1 MTFFTWSFL
10 LLLIVTFIAY
20 YTVPGNRQWG
30 VLLLSGCA
38 FYLLAGGIKAFALLT
53 ATALITFFTGLSMQ
67 KTADEGKEL
76 AAAAPDRQQRSAVKE
91 RTKKTLKRKMWAGAA
106 ADLLI
111 LGYSKYL
118 NFLVAQ
124 FAGLFGMEPVPFL
137 RVIVPLG
144 ISFYTFQSVGYLA
157 DINLGRA
164 RAQKNFLKFF
174 LFTSFFPYVV
184 QGPINKYGDLAEQL
198 YAARRYDHENT
209 VRGVARM
216 LCGYLKKMVI
226 ADRAGVLVNEVFSHY
241 AEKDYRGFTVLLAVL
256 VYGVQ
261 IYADFSGGIDVTMGV
276 CRCLGIRLEENFRQP
291 FFSGSVT
298 EFWQRWHI
306 SLGTWMKDY
315 VFYPLALSKPFGR
328 LGKKCSKAFGPAVGK
343 LIAPTLASFIVFVLV
358 GFWHEAS
365 WKYIVYGVYHAVLV
379 SSASLLEPLYART
392 REKLHINAESAW
404 WKGFRMLRT
413 LLLCTVGRYLTRSR
427 DLSTALQL
435 MERTLSPAGG
445 TDLFSLGLDKANFFF
460 LLVSIAVL
468 FAADAWEARKG
479 PLAEKIAGRNVCV
492 RLCAYC
498 AAILILLLFGWYGKG
513 FEAAGFIYQEF

>member
-20 YTVPGNRQWG
+20 YTVPRNWQWG
-30 VLLLSGCA
+30 VLLLSGCV
-38 FYLLAGGIKAFALLT
+38 FYYLAGGLKACAFLL
-53 ATALITFFTGLSMQ
+53 ATSLITFFTGLSMQ

-76 AAAAPDRQQRSAVKE
+76 AAQAPDRQQRNAVKD
-91 RTKKTLKRKMWAGAA
+91 RTKKTLKRKMWAGAG

-118 NFLVAQ
+118 NFLLAQ
-124 FAGLFGMEPVPFL
+124 LAGLFGMEQVPYL
-137 RVIVPLG
+137 KVVVPLG

-157 DINLGRA
+157 DINLGRVT
-164 RAQKNFLKFF
+164 AQRNFPKFL
-174 LFTSFFPYVV
+174 LFTSFFPSIV
-184 QGPINKYGDLAEQL
+184 QGPISKYGDLAEQL
-198 YAARRYDHENT
+198 YAGRGYDHENT
-209 VRGVARM
+209 VAGVTRM
-216 LCGYLKKMVI
+216 LWGYVKKMVI
-226 ADRAGVLVNEVFSHY
+226 ADRAGVLVNEVFSNY

-261 IYADFSGGIDVTMGV
+261 IYSDFSGGIDVTMGV
-276 CRCLGIRLEENFRQP
+276 ARCLGIRLEENFRQP
-291 FFSGSVT
+291 FFSGTVT

-315 VFYPLALSKPFGR
+315 VFYPLALSKPFGK

-365 WKYIVYGVYHAVLV
+365 WKYIVYGVYHAVMV
-379 SSASLLEPLYART
+379 ASASLLEPLYARS
-392 REKLHINAESAW
+392 REKLHINAESVL

-413 LLLCTVGRYLTRSR
+413 LFFISLGRYLTRAK
-427 DLSTALQL
+427 DLSSALEL
-435 MERTLSPAGG
+435 MGRTLSPTGG
-445 TDLFSLGLDKANFFF
+445 TDLFSLGLDRANFFF
-460 LLVSIAVL
+460 LLVCIAVL
-468 FAADAWEARKG
+468 FTVDAVEAKKG
-479 PLAEKIAGRNVCV
+479 PLSEKISRRELYV
-492 RLCAYC
+492 RLCIHC
-498 AAILILLLFGWYGKG
+498 AAMLILLLFGWYGRG